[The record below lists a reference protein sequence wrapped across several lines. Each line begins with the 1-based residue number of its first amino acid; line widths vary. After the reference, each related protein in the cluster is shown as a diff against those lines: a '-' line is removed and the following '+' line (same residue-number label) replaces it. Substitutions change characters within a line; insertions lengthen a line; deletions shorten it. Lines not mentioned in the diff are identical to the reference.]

1 MSKAGWRLT
10 GSRLLFFKNRYSWE
24 AKSSMI
30 MLSPEASR
38 AYIVSYS
45 STWSQSLRGKKN
57 RNKQNTKQLA
67 NQRTTKNILKKKEAR
82 KKDTTLSKRHQKKA
96 LELEPCNER
105 SWISSHT
112 YLVANRNCRIEQPQA
127 NLVPI
132 QERGRELSHP
142 AGLQL
147 RPQGWGSIA
156 IPCPGRWAGSLRAG
170 TTEAQE
176 AGTLPP
182 GHLCKWTN

>member
-1 MSKAGWRLT
+1 
-10 GSRLLFFKNRYSWE
+10 
-24 AKSSMI
+24 

-57 RNKQNTKQLA
+57 KNKQNTRQLA

-105 SWISSHT
+105 S
-112 YLVANRNCRIEQPQA
+112 
-127 NLVPI
+127 
-132 QERGRELSHP
+132 
-142 AGLQL
+142 
-147 RPQGWGSIA
+147 
-156 IPCPGRWAGSLRAG
+156 
-170 TTEAQE
+170 
-176 AGTLPP
+176 
-182 GHLCKWTN
+182 